1 MKENRN
7 AISICFFLYQS
18 GIHMV
23 VNASQPVGSRVTA
36 AVRCTDCDVP
46 RYQPLDLNKT
56 YKVLTQ
62 NYIGDGGG
70 GYTVR
75 YFKFK
80 QVGRCKSLR
89 GCFKLPEI
97 KLGLSAVHFQ

>member
-1 MKENRN
+1 
-7 AISICFFLYQS
+7 
-18 GIHMV
+18 MV

-75 YFKFK
+75 
-80 QVGRCKSLR
+80 
-89 GCFKLPEI
+89 
-97 KLGLSAVHFQ
+97 